1 MGKDVLK
8 MAETQVERIM
18 RSLGVTEAEAKLIA
32 EEDKAIDRGER
43 MDFDLSPEAEKAA
56 KKMANVGTRKT
67 ASEPVERK
75 RKENFTKANVISEVA
90 KFLENLGE
98 NVQITNKERQITFS
112 IGSED
117 FEFTLVQKRKPKK

>member
-1 MGKDVLK
+1 
-8 MAETQVERIM
+8 MAETQIERIM

-75 RKENFTKANVISEVA
+75 RKENFTKANIIAEVA

>member
-1 MGKDVLK
+1 

-75 RKENFTKANVISEVA
+75 RKENFTKANVIAEVA

>member
-8 MAETQVERIM
+8 MAETQVERSM

-75 RKENFTKANVISEVA
+75 RKENFTKANVIAEVA

>member
-1 MGKDVLK
+1 

-98 NVQITNKERQITFS
+98 NVQITNKERQISFS

>member
-1 MGKDVLK
+1 

>member
-8 MAETQVERIM
+8 MAETQIERIM

-90 KFLENLGE
+90 KFLKNLGE

>member
-1 MGKDVLK
+1 
-8 MAETQVERIM
+8 MAETQIERIM

-75 RKENFTKANVISEVA
+75 RKENFTKANVIAEVA

>member
-1 MGKDVLK
+1 
-8 MAETQVERIM
+8 MADTQVERIM
-18 RSLGVTEAEAKLIA
+18 RSLGVTEAEAKTILA
-32 EEDKAIDRGER
+32 EDKAIDRGER
-43 MDFDLSPEAEKAA
+43 MDFDLSPEAEKEA

-98 NVQITNKERQITFS
+98 NIQITNKERQIAFS

-117 FEFTLVQKRKPKK
+117 YEFTLVQKRKPKK

>member
-1 MGKDVLK
+1 
-8 MAETQVERIM
+8 MADTQVERIM
-18 RSLGVTEAEAKLIA
+18 RSLGVTEAEAKTILA
-32 EEDKAIDRGER
+32 EDKAIDRGER
-43 MDFDLSPEAEKAA
+43 MDFDLSPEAEKEA

-75 RKENFTKANVISEVA
+75 RKENFTKANVILEVA

-98 NVQITNKERQITFS
+98 NVQITNKERQIAFS

-117 FEFTLVQKRKPKK
+117 YEFTLVQKRKPKK

>member
-75 RKENFTKANVISEVA
+75 RKENFTKANVIAEVA